1 MKLEFGVKVKVGNYY
16 ILKYAKGLGK
26 KELSRLRNASGIPR
40 KVQKHLSNGRTLPFI
55 KVGTISG
62 SWSVEYI
69 MGTSMYDA
77 IDALRVVM
85 DETGERQL
93 YGVEAKNAEAM
104 FVAMFADTTVV
115 GDYEY
120 QVAKQKLLSEYLDRA
135 GKELNKKADA
145 GKSDEELRKENEAA
159 VEETAARETHANT
172 LLNMAEEIMRKETG
186 DDQRN

>member
-1 MKLEFGVKVKVGNYY
+1 
-16 ILKYAKGLGK
+16 
-26 KELSRLRNASGIPR
+26 
-40 KVQKHLSNGRTLPFI
+40 
-55 KVGTISG
+55 
-62 SWSVEYI
+62 
-69 MGTSMYDA
+69 MYDA

-159 VEETAARETHANT
+159 VEETAARETHAST
-172 LLNMAEEIMRKETG
+172 LLDMAEEIMRKEAG

>member
-85 DETGERQL
+85 DEAGERQL

-120 QVAKQKLLSEYLDRA
+120 QVAKQKLLHEYLDRA
-135 GKELNKKADA
+135 SKARNAKEDEGK
-145 GKSDEELRKENEAA
+145 GEEQIAKENEEAA
-159 VEETAARETHANT
+159 QEVLDSSENKTMV
-172 LLNMAEEIMRKETG
+172 LDMAGRIVNGEDKDG
-186 DDQRN
+186 GK

>member
-1 MKLEFGVKVKVGNYY
+1 MKLDFGVKVKVGNYY

-26 KELSRLRNASGIPR
+26 KELNRLRKASDIP
-40 KVQKHLSNGRTLPFI
+40 KEVQKHLGNGSTLPFI
-55 KVGTISG
+55 KVSTITG

-77 IDALRVVM
+77 IDALRVVV
-85 DETGERQL
+85 DEAGERQL

-120 QVAKQKLLSEYLDRA
+120 QVAKQKLLSEFLDRK
-135 GKELNKKADA
+135 GKELNKKADS
-145 GKSDEELRKENEAA
+145 GKSDEDLRKENEAA
-159 VEETAARETHANT
+159 VEETAARESHANT
-172 LLNMAEEIMRKETG
+172 LLDMAEEIKRKEAE
-186 DDQRN
+186 DDKRH

>member
-1 MKLEFGVKVKVGNYY
+1 MV
-16 ILKYAKGLGK
+16 KYAKGLGE
-26 KELSRLRNASGIPR
+26 KELSRLSNASGIPR
-40 KVQKHLSNGRTLPFI
+40 KVQRHLSNGRTLPFI

-172 LLNMAEEIMRKETG
+172 LLDMAEEIMRKEAG
-186 DDQRN
+186 DEQRN

>member
-1 MKLEFGVKVKVGNYY
+1 MKLEFGVRVKVGNYY

-26 KELSRLRNASGIPR
+26 KELGRLRKASGIP
-40 KVQKHLSNGRTLPFI
+40 KEVQKHLSQGSTLPFI

-69 MGTSMYDA
+69 IGTSMYDA
-77 IDALRVVM
+77 IDALRIVV
-85 DETGERQL
+85 DEAGERQL

-115 GDYEY
+115 GDFEY
-120 QVAKQKLLSEYLDRA
+120 QAGKQKLLSEYLDRA
-135 GKELNKKADA
+135 SKKLNKKADA

-159 VEETAARETHANT
+159 AGEVLAKSTHTKT
-172 LLNMAEEIMRKETG
+172 LLEMAEEIVRKEAKN
-186 DDQRN
+186 DK

>member
-40 KVQKHLSNGRTLPFI
+40 KVQKHLDNGSTLPFI

-135 GKELNKKADA
+135 SKKLNKKADA
-145 GKSDEELRKENEAA
+145 GKSEEELRKESEAA
-159 VEETAARETHANT
+159 VEETAARETHAKT
-172 LLNMAEEIMRKETG
+172 LLDMAEEIVRKEAE
-186 DDQRN
+186 DEQQH